1 MGSYNI
7 YDLILMSYILSLQDH
22 VFFKILVYDHR
33 TATQAVSFFSFIRS
47 LKALLN
53 CVQKEFGK

>member
-1 MGSYNI
+1 MT
-7 YDLILMSYILSLQDH
+7 YILSLQDH

-33 TATQAVSFFSFIRS
+33 TVTQVVSFFSVIRS